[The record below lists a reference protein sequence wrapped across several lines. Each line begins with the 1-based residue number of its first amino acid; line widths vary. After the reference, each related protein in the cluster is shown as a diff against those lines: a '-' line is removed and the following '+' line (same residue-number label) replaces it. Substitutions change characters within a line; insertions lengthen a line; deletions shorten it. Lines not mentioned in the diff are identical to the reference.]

1 MGFNVGNI
9 LQNIVDEL
17 DQYIKS
23 VVSEPEPTTRE
34 VILGN
39 IATSEL
45 GGGNNSLL
53 NNKVVMGLVNLA
65 EEGSL
70 KNKTNNFRVG
80 SEYYEQHAP
89 VYINLYLLFTANFSA
104 DAYDKAINRLFRV
117 IEFFQGRKVF
127 NLKKAIRS
135 SESNTLLD
143 NANADVFLEM
153 DLHTLSFEQLNDLWG
168 SLGGKQLPFV
178 LYRARLLPIQME
190 RTTGRAGAITE
201 IDLVTQKTEMLP

>member
-1 MGFNVGNI
+1 MGFNVGDI
-9 LQNIVDEL
+9 LQNIADEV

-23 VVSEPEPTTRE
+23 VASEAEPTSRE
-34 VILGN
+34 VVLGN

-65 EEGSL
+65 EESSL

-80 SEYYEQHAP
+80 SEYHEQHAP

-104 DAYDKAINRLFRV
+104 EAYDKAINRLFRV

-127 NLKKAIRS
+127 NLNNAIRS
-135 SESNTLLD
+135 NQSNTLLHNMD
-143 NANADVFLEM
+143 ADISLEM
-153 DLHTLSFEQLNDLWG
+153 ELHTLSFEQLNDLWG

-190 RTTGRAGAITE
+190 RTTGRAGTITE
-201 IDLVTQKTEMLP
+201 IDLATQGTVPQP